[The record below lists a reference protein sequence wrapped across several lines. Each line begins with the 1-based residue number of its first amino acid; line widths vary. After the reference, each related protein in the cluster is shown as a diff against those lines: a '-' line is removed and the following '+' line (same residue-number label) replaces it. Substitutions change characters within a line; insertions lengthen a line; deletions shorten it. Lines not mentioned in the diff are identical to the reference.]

1 VSSTGFY
8 AGTWTDNADGTF
20 SLASGGQTLT
30 FSQATGNV
38 LVVPEPAT
46 IALAGIG
53 VVFAVAAARRRAFM
67 KGYRS

>member
-8 AGTWTDNADGTF
+8 AGTWNDNLDGTY

-38 LVVPEPAT
+38 LVVPEPTT

-53 VVFAVAAARRRAFM
+53 VAFAAAVARRRAHC
-67 KGYRS
+67 